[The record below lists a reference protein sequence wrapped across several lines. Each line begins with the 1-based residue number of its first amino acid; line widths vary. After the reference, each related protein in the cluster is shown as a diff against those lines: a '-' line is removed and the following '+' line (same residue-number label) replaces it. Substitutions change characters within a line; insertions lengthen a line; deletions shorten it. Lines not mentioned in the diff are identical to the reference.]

1 MAQPRTLIFCVN
13 YKQAKS
19 LSIECVF
26 FPFKGTSKA
35 YNLSKVPK
43 VRPFVPALLSLV
55 FDCDVPSITSLP
67 TQHQEGPLLHGEEID
82 SAVESV
88 IAGF

>member
-1 MAQPRTLIFCVN
+1 MC
-13 YKQAKS
+13 
-19 LSIECVF
+19 F

-88 IAGF
+88 IAGFRRNKAVVNTRIVMAGH